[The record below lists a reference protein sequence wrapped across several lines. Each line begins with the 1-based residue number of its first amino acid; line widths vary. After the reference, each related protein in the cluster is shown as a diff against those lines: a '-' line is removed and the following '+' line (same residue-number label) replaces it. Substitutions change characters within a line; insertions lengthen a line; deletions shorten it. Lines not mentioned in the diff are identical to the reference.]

1 MEQPSTDP
9 HESRYLTAALYWP
22 DKTWLHIQKSLIH
35 PNKAN
40 IYLKTDHNVL
50 HQQPYT
56 DLVMRE

>member
-9 HESRYLTAALYWP
+9 DESMHLIAALYWP
-22 DKTWLHIQKSLIH
+22 DKAWLPILMSLIH

-40 IYLKTDHNVL
+40 KWLKTDHGL

-56 DLVMRE
+56 DLVLRG